1 MFFTRQKSRMV
12 EPQAALPGRA
22 TPIPTAERHFVN
34 GNPLKGPYPQA

>member
-22 TPIPTAERHFVN
+22 TPIPTASAISSKATR
-34 GNPLKGPYPQA
+34 